1 MEWFISQIH
10 VQLNTKNM
18 SKKELL
24 ALAAIVVSASGVS
37 NKDAIKSVYESHNVA
52 FADMR
57 DECFIK

>member
-1 MEWFISQIH
+1 
-10 VQLNTKNM
+10 VQLNTKDM

-52 FADMR
+52 FADMK